1 MKFVKV
7 RYDGTTAYTDR
18 TMLKN
23 AWEPGDVKLVSEAD
37 ARLLTRYLEFKRV
50 TDETDAEP
58 KKHAKGKKAE
68 VEEQAAL
75 EHAQQ
80 AQQQAVAQEKANK
93 DAIEDTLV
101 EVGLMT
107 KEALESYAR
116 QNYGLEL
123 DKRRSVETL
132 RNQVVE
138 LVQGGVN

>member
-7 RYDGTTAYTDR
+7 RYDGTTAHTDR
-18 TMLKN
+18 TALKN

-50 TDETDAEP
+50 TDDTEAE
-58 KKHAKGKKAE
+58 AD
-68 VEEQAAL
+68 EQAAL
-75 EHAQQ
+75 EQAQH
-80 AQQQAVAQEKANK
+80 AQQQAAVQEKANK
-93 DAIEDTLV
+93 DAIEDALV

>member
-18 TMLKN
+18 TALKN
-23 AWEPGDVKLVSEAD
+23 AWGPGDVKLVSEAD

-50 TDETDAEP
+50 TDDTEAEP
-58 KKHAKGKKAE
+58 KKPAKGKKAE
-68 VEEQAAL
+68 ADEQAAL
-75 EHAQQ
+75 EQAQH
-80 AQQQAVAQEKANK
+80 AQQQAAVQEKANK
-93 DAIEDTLV
+93 DAIEDALV

-107 KEALESYAR
+107 KDALESYAR

-138 LVQGGVN
+138 LVQGGVR